1 MIPPADDGRPYGRR
15 YGHGP
20 DEQRLDGRP
29 DGSGSDDQ
37 RLDDDPGFGPDDP
50 LTVILRPGADHLGA
64 PPGRY
69 EAIRRAAARRRLLRT
84 AAGAGLTCAVAALT
98 AFLLAPGASEAPTRP
113 TVPLAP
119 PPPASSSP
127 AAPEPSASRPPSTAP
142 STPPSRSP
150 FPSPS
155 SEPSR
160 APGARTGP
168 SAAPRTAPSTDPGVP
183 TAREE
188 RTVEPTQSGRRD
200 VADIP

>member
-1 MIPPADDGRPYGRR
+1 M
-15 YGHGP
+15 
-20 DEQRLDGRP
+20 
-29 DGSGSDDQ
+29 
-37 RLDDDPGFGPDDP
+37 
-50 LTVILRPGADHLGA
+50 TVILRPGADHLGA

-119 PPPASSSP
+119 PPPASSTP